1 MSSLKIYSMANKGT
15 LYLIPNTLGGESID
29 DIIPETVRNEAT
41 SLRFFMVENIKSA
54 RRLLRKMDRQ
64 FPIDDSMFIEMN
76 KRSTEQETMKALNW
90 LIEGKN
96 VGVISDA
103 GCACVADPGADI
115 VSMAHTNKIAVVPFV
130 GPSSILL
137 SLIGSGFSG
146 QKFTFHGY
154 LPKDRK
160 ERIQTLKSYEFVA
173 RKKGYTQIFMDTP
186 YRNMNVLEDLLNELA
201 DHTQLCIASNITL
214 HNQRLRTMSVEDWRA
229 NAYDLSKSPC
239 VFLIG

>member
-1 MSSLKIYSMANKGT
+1 MNKLGT
-15 LYLIPNTLGGESID
+15 LFILPNTLGGESIS
-29 DIIPETVRNEAT
+29 DIIPNDVVEQAI
-41 SLRFFMVENIKSA
+41 SLRHFVVENIKSA
-54 RRLLRKMDRQ
+54 RRVLRKMDRE
-64 FPIDDSMFIEMN
+64 FPIDESMFIEMN
-76 KRSTEQETMKALNW
+76 KRSTEQDTMKSLQW
-90 LIEGKN
+90 LIAGN
-96 VGVISDA
+96 DIGIISDA
-103 GCACVADPGADI
+103 GCACVADPGAEI
-115 VSMAHTNKIAVVPFV
+115 VSLAHTQKITVIPFV

-137 SLIGSGFSG
+137 ALMGSGFSG
-146 QKFTFHGY
+146 QNFSFHGY

-160 ERIQTLKSYEFVA
+160 ERIRTLKTYEFES

-214 HNQRLRTMSVEDWRA
+214 HNQRIRTMSVEDWRQ

>member
-1 MSSLKIYSMANKGT
+1 MSKAGT
-15 LYLIPNTLGGESID
+15 LYILPNTLGGESIS
-29 DIIPETVRNEAT
+29 DIIPNDVVEQAI
-41 SLRFFMVENIKSA
+41 SLRHFVVENIKSA
-54 RRLLRKMDRQ
+54 RRVLRKRDREL
-64 FPIDDSMFIEMN
+64 PIDESIFIEMN
-76 KRSTEQETMKALNW
+76 KRSTEQDTMKSLQW
-90 LIEGKN
+90 LIAGNN

-103 GCACVADPGADI
+103 GCACVADPGAEI
-115 VSMAHTNKIAVVPFV
+115 VSLAHSQKIAVIPFV

-137 SLIGSGFSG
+137 ALMGSGFSG
-146 QKFTFHGY
+146 QNFSFHGY

-160 ERIQTLKSYEFVA
+160 ERIRTLKTYEFDS

-214 HNQRLRTMSVEDWRA
+214 HNQRIRTMSVEDWRE

>member
-1 MSSLKIYSMANKGT
+1 MTKAGSLYI
-15 LYLIPNTLGGESID
+15 IPNTLGGESIQ
-29 DIIPETVRNEAT
+29 DIIPQEVILKASGIRH
-41 SLRFFMVENIKSA
+41 FIVENLKSS

-64 FPIDDSMFIEMN
+64 FPIDESMFIEMN
-76 KRSTEQETMKALNW
+76 KRSTEQDTMKGLHW
-90 LIEGKN
+90 LIEGHD
-96 VGVISDA
+96 VGLISDA

-115 VSMAHTNKIAVVPFV
+115 VSLAHSQKIEVIPFV

-137 SLIGSGFSG
+137 SLMGSGFSG
-146 QKFTFHGY
+146 QNFSFHGY

-160 ERIQTLKSYEFVA
+160 DRIRTLKTYEFEA

-214 HNQRLRTMSVEDWRA
+214 HNQRVRTMSVEDWRE

>member
-1 MSSLKIYSMANKGT
+1 MAKTGN
-15 LYLIPNTLGGESID
+15 LYIIPNTLGGESLE
-29 DIIPETVRNEAT
+29 DIIPREVTLKASGIRH
-41 SLRFFMVENIKSA
+41 FIVENLKSS

-64 FPIDDSMFIEMN
+64 FPIDESMFIEMN
-76 KRSTEQETMKALNW
+76 KRSTEQDTMKGLHW
-90 LIEGKN
+90 LIEGN
-96 VGVISDA
+96 DVGVISDA

-115 VSMAHTNKIAVVPFV
+115 VSLAHSQKIAVIPLV

-137 SLIGSGFSG
+137 SLMGSGFSG
-146 QKFTFHGY
+146 QNFSFHGY

-160 ERIQTLKSYEFVA
+160 DRIKTLKIYEFES

-201 DHTQLCIASNITL
+201 DHTQICIASNITL
-214 HNQRLRTMSVEDWRA
+214 HNQRIRTMSVEDWRE

>member
-1 MSSLKIYSMANKGT
+1 MSKAGT
-15 LYLIPNTLGGESID
+15 LYILPNTLGGESIS
-29 DIIPETVRNEAT
+29 DIIPNDVVEQAI
-41 SLRFFMVENIKSA
+41 SLRHFVVENIKSA
-54 RRLLRKMDRQ
+54 RRVLRKMDRE
-64 FPIDDSMFIEMN
+64 FPIDESMFIEMN
-76 KRSTEQETMKALNW
+76 KRSTEQDTMKGLQW
-90 LIEGKN
+90 LIAGYD

-103 GCACVADPGADI
+103 GCACVADPGAEI
-115 VSMAHTNKIAVVPFV
+115 VSLAHSQKIAVIPFV

-137 SLIGSGFSG
+137 ALMGSGFSG
-146 QKFTFHGY
+146 QNFSFHGY

-160 ERIQTLKSYEFVA
+160 ERIRTLKTYEFDS

-214 HNQRLRTMSVEDWRA
+214 HNQRIRTMSVEDWRE

>member
-1 MSSLKIYSMANKGT
+1 MNKLGK
-15 LYLIPNTLGGESID
+15 LYILPNTLGGESIS
-29 DIIPETVRNEAT
+29 DIIPNDVVKQAI
-41 SLRFFMVENIKSA
+41 SLRHFVVENIKSA
-54 RRLLRKMDRQ
+54 RRVLRKMDRE
-64 FPIDDSMFIEMN
+64 FPIDESIFIEMN
-76 KRSTEQETMKALNW
+76 KRSTERDTMKSLQW
-90 LIEGKN
+90 LIAGN
-96 VGVISDA
+96 DVGVISDA
-103 GCACVADPGADI
+103 GCACVADPGAEI
-115 VSMAHTNKIAVVPFV
+115 VSLAHSQKIAVIPFV

-137 SLIGSGFSG
+137 ALMGSGFSG
-146 QKFTFHGY
+146 QNFSFHGY

-160 ERIQTLKSYEFVA
+160 ERIRTLKTYEFES

-214 HNQRLRTMSVEDWRA
+214 HNQRIRTMSVEDWRQ

>member
-1 MSSLKIYSMANKGT
+1 MAKTGN
-15 LYLIPNTLGGESID
+15 LYIIPNTLGGESLE
-29 DIIPETVRNEAT
+29 DIIPSEVTLKASGIRH
-41 SLRFFMVENIKSA
+41 FIVENLKSS

-64 FPIDDSMFIEMN
+64 FPIDESMFIEMN
-76 KRSTEQETMKALNW
+76 KRSTEQDTMKGLQW
-90 LIEGKN
+90 LIAGN
-96 VGVISDA
+96 DVGVISDA

-115 VSMAHTNKIAVVPFV
+115 VSLAHSQKIAVIPLV

-137 SLIGSGFSG
+137 SLMGSGFSG
-146 QKFTFHGY
+146 QNFSFHGY

-160 ERIQTLKSYEFVA
+160 DRIKTLKIYEFES

-201 DHTQLCIASNITL
+201 DHTQICIASNITL
-214 HNQRLRTMSVEDWRA
+214 HNQRIRTMIVEDWRE

>member
-1 MSSLKIYSMANKGT
+1 MSKAGT
-15 LYLIPNTLGGESID
+15 LYILPNTLGGESISY
-29 DIIPETVRNEAT
+29 IIPNDVVEKAI
-41 SLRFFMVENIKSA
+41 SLRHFVVENIKSA
-54 RRLLRKMDRQ
+54 RRVLRKMDRE
-64 FPIDDSMFIEMN
+64 FPIDESMFVEMN
-76 KRSTEQETMKALNW
+76 KRSTEQDTMKSLQW
-90 LIEGKN
+90 LIAGNN

-103 GCACVADPGADI
+103 GCACVADPGAEI
-115 VSMAHTNKIAVVPFV
+115 VSLAHSQKIAVIPFV

-137 SLIGSGFSG
+137 ALIGSGFSG
-146 QKFTFHGY
+146 QNFSFHGY

-160 ERIQTLKSYEFVA
+160 ERIRTLKTYEFDS
-173 RKKGYTQIFMDTP
+173 RKKGFTQIFMDTP

-214 HNQRLRTMSVEDWRA
+214 HNQRIRTMSVEDWRE

>member
-1 MSSLKIYSMANKGT
+1 MTKAGSLYI
-15 LYLIPNTLGGESID
+15 IPNTLGGESIQ
-29 DIIPETVRNEAT
+29 DIIPQEVILKASGIRH
-41 SLRFFMVENIKSA
+41 FIVENLKSS

-64 FPIDDSMFIEMN
+64 FPIDESMFIEMN
-76 KRSTEQETMKALNW
+76 KRSTEQDTMKGLHW
-90 LIEGKN
+90 LIEGHD

-115 VSMAHTNKIAVVPFV
+115 VSLAHSQKIAVIPFV

-137 SLIGSGFSG
+137 SLMGSGFSG
-146 QKFTFHGY
+146 QNFSFHGY

-160 ERIQTLKSYEFVA
+160 DRIKTLKTYEFEA

-214 HNQRLRTMSVEDWRA
+214 HNQRIRTMSVEDWRE

>member
-1 MSSLKIYSMANKGT
+1 MAKTGT
-15 LYLIPNTLGGESID
+15 LYLIPNTLGGESIE
-29 DIIPETVRNEAT
+29 DIIPQTVQEDSK
-41 SLRFFMVENIKSA
+41 SLRHFMVENLKSA

-64 FPIDDSMFIEMN
+64 FPIDDSLFIEMN
-76 KRSTEQETMKALNW
+76 KRSTEQDTMKALRW

-115 VSMAHTNKIAVVPFV
+115 VSLAHSQKIAVMPLV

-146 QKFTFHGY
+146 QKFSFHGY

-173 RKKGYTQIFMDTP
+173 RRKGYTQIFMDTP

-214 HNQRLRTMSVEDWRA
+214 HNQRVRSMSVLDWRE

>member
-1 MSSLKIYSMANKGT
+1 MSKAGT
-15 LYLIPNTLGGESID
+15 LYILPNTLGGESIS
-29 DIIPETVRNEAT
+29 DIIPNDVVQQAI
-41 SLRFFMVENIKSA
+41 SLRHFVVENIKSA
-54 RRLLRKMDRQ
+54 RRVLRKMDRE
-64 FPIDDSMFIEMN
+64 FPIDESMFIEMN
-76 KRSTEQETMKALNW
+76 KRSTEQDTMKSLQW
-90 LIEGKN
+90 LIAGNN

-103 GCACVADPGADI
+103 GCACVADPGAEI
-115 VSMAHTNKIAVVPFV
+115 VSLAHSQKIAVIPFV

-137 SLIGSGFSG
+137 ALMGSGFSG
-146 QKFTFHGY
+146 QNFSFHGY

-160 ERIQTLKSYEFVA
+160 ERIRTLKTYEFDS

-214 HNQRLRTMSVEDWRA
+214 HNQRIRTMSVEDWRE

>member
-1 MSSLKIYSMANKGT
+1 MSKAGT
-15 LYLIPNTLGGESID
+15 LYILPNTLGGESIS
-29 DIIPETVRNEAT
+29 DIIPNDAVEQAI
-41 SLRFFMVENIKSA
+41 SLRHFVVENIKSA
-54 RRLLRKMDRQ
+54 RRVLRKMDRE
-64 FPIDDSMFIEMN
+64 FPIDESMFIEMN
-76 KRSTEQETMKALNW
+76 KRSTEQDTMKSLQW
-90 LIEGKN
+90 LIAGNN

-103 GCACVADPGADI
+103 GCACVADPGAEI
-115 VSMAHTNKIAVVPFV
+115 VSLAHSQKIAVIPFV

-137 SLIGSGFSG
+137 ALMGSGFSG
-146 QKFTFHGY
+146 QNFSFHGY

-160 ERIQTLKSYEFVA
+160 ERIGTLKTYEFDS

-214 HNQRLRTMSVEDWRA
+214 HNQRIRTMSVEDWRE

>member
-1 MSSLKIYSMANKGT
+1 MTKAGSLYI
-15 LYLIPNTLGGESID
+15 IPNTLGGESIQ
-29 DIIPETVRNEAT
+29 DIIPQEVILQASEIRH
-41 SLRFFMVENIKSA
+41 FIVENLKSS

-64 FPIDDSMFIEMN
+64 FPIDESMFIEMN
-76 KRSTEQETMKALNW
+76 KRSTEQDTMKGLHW
-90 LIEGKN
+90 LIEGHD

-115 VSMAHTNKIAVVPFV
+115 VSLAHSQKIAVIPFV

-137 SLIGSGFSG
+137 SLMGSGFSG
-146 QKFTFHGY
+146 QNFSFHGY

-160 ERIQTLKSYEFVA
+160 ERIRTLKTYEFDS

-214 HNQRLRTMSVEDWRA
+214 HNQRVRTMSVEDWRE

>member
-1 MSSLKIYSMANKGT
+1 MDKTGN
-15 LYLIPNTLGGESID
+15 LYIIPNTLGGESIE
-29 DIIPETVRNEAT
+29 DIIPSEVTLKASGIRH
-41 SLRFFMVENIKSA
+41 FIVENLKSS
-54 RRLLRKMDRQ
+54 RRLLRKIDRQ
-64 FPIDDSMFIEMN
+64 FPIDECLFIEMN
-76 KRSTEQETMKALNW
+76 KRSTEQDTMKGLHW
-90 LIEGKN
+90 LIEGKD

-115 VSMAHTNKIAVVPFV
+115 VALAHSQKIAVIPLV

-137 SLIGSGFSG
+137 SLMGSGFSG
-146 QKFTFHGY
+146 QQFTFHGY
-154 LPKDRK
+154 LPKERKDRI
-160 ERIQTLKSYEFVA
+160 RTLKTYEFES

-186 YRNMNVLEDLLNELA
+186 FRNMNVLEDLLNELA

-214 HNQRLRTMSVEDWRA
+214 HNQRIRSMSVEDWRE

>member
-1 MSSLKIYSMANKGT
+1 MTKAGSLYI
-15 LYLIPNTLGGESID
+15 IPNTLGGESIQ
-29 DIIPETVRNEAT
+29 DIIPQEVILKASGIRH
-41 SLRFFMVENIKSA
+41 FIVENLKSS

-64 FPIDDSMFIEMN
+64 FPIDESMFIEMN
-76 KRSTEQETMKALNW
+76 KRSTEQDTMKGLHW
-90 LIEGKN
+90 LIEGHD

-115 VSMAHTNKIAVVPFV
+115 VSLAHSQKIAVIPFV

-137 SLIGSGFSG
+137 SLMGSGFSG
-146 QKFTFHGY
+146 QNFSFHGY

-160 ERIQTLKSYEFVA
+160 ERIRTLKTYEFDS

-214 HNQRLRTMSVEDWRA
+214 HNQRVRTMSVEDWRE

>member
-1 MSSLKIYSMANKGT
+1 MSKAGT
-15 LYLIPNTLGGESID
+15 LYILPNTLGGESISE
-29 DIIPETVRNEAT
+29 IIPNDVVEQAI
-41 SLRFFMVENIKSA
+41 SLRHFVVENIKSA
-54 RRLLRKMDRQ
+54 RRVLRKMDRE
-64 FPIDDSMFIEMN
+64 FPIDESMFIEMN
-76 KRSTEQETMKALNW
+76 KRSTERDTMKSLQW
-90 LIEGKN
+90 LIAGNN

-103 GCACVADPGADI
+103 GCACVADPGAEI
-115 VSMAHTNKIAVVPFV
+115 VSLAHSQKIAVIPFV

-137 SLIGSGFSG
+137 ALMGSGFSG
-146 QKFTFHGY
+146 QNFSFHGY

-160 ERIQTLKSYEFVA
+160 ERIRTLKTYEFDS

-214 HNQRLRTMSVEDWRA
+214 HNQRIRTMSVEDWRE

>member
-1 MSSLKIYSMANKGT
+1 MSKAGT
-15 LYLIPNTLGGESID
+15 LYILPNTLGGESIS
-29 DIIPETVRNEAT
+29 DIIPNDVVEQAI
-41 SLRFFMVENIKSA
+41 SLRHFVVENIKSA
-54 RRLLRKMDRQ
+54 RRVLRKMDRE
-64 FPIDDSMFIEMN
+64 FPIDESMFIEMN
-76 KRSTEQETMKALNW
+76 KRSTEQDTMKSLQW
-90 LIEGKN
+90 LIAGNN

-103 GCACVADPGADI
+103 GCACVADPGAEI
-115 VSMAHTNKIAVVPFV
+115 VSLAHSQKIAVIPFV

-137 SLIGSGFSG
+137 ALMGSGFSG
-146 QKFTFHGY
+146 QNFSFHGY

-160 ERIQTLKSYEFVA
+160 ERIRTLKTYEFDS

-214 HNQRLRTMSVEDWRA
+214 HNQRIRTMSAEDWRE

>member
-1 MSSLKIYSMANKGT
+1 MSKAAT
-15 LYLIPNTLGGESID
+15 LYILPNTLGGESIS
-29 DIIPETVRNEAT
+29 DIIPNDVVEQAV
-41 SLRFFMVENIKSA
+41 SLRHFVVENIKSA
-54 RRLLRKMDRQ
+54 RRVLRKMDRE
-64 FPIDDSMFIEMN
+64 FPIDESMFIEMN
-76 KRSTEQETMKALNW
+76 KRSTEQDTMKSLQW
-90 LIEGKN
+90 LISGYD

-103 GCACVADPGADI
+103 GCACVADPGAEI
-115 VSMAHTNKIAVVPFV
+115 VSLAHSQKIAVIPFV

-137 SLIGSGFSG
+137 ALMGSGFSG
-146 QKFTFHGY
+146 QNFSFHGY

-160 ERIQTLKSYEFVA
+160 ERIRTLKTYEFDS

-214 HNQRLRTMSVEDWRA
+214 HNQRIRTMSVEDWREH
-229 NAYDLSKSPC
+229 AYDLSKSPC

>member
-1 MSSLKIYSMANKGT
+1 MSKAGT
-15 LYLIPNTLGGESID
+15 LYILPNTLGGESIS
-29 DIIPETVRNEAT
+29 DIIPNDVVEQAI
-41 SLRFFMVENIKSA
+41 SLRHFVVENIKSA
-54 RRLLRKMDRQ
+54 RRVLRKMDRE
-64 FPIDDSMFIEMN
+64 FTIDESMFIEMN
-76 KRSTEQETMKALNW
+76 KRSTERDTMKSLQW
-90 LIEGKN
+90 LITGNN

-103 GCACVADPGADI
+103 GCACVADPGAEI
-115 VSMAHTNKIAVVPFV
+115 VSLAHSQKIAVIPFV

-137 SLIGSGFSG
+137 SLMGSGFSG
-146 QKFTFHGY
+146 QNFSFHGY

-160 ERIQTLKSYEFVA
+160 ERIRTLKTYEFES

-214 HNQRLRTMSVEDWRA
+214 HNQRIRTMSVEDWRE

>member
-1 MSSLKIYSMANKGT
+1 MAKTGN
-15 LYLIPNTLGGESID
+15 LYIIPNTLGGESLE
-29 DIIPETVRNEAT
+29 DIIPSEVTLKASGIRY
-41 SLRFFMVENIKSA
+41 FIVENLKSS

-64 FPIDDSMFIEMN
+64 FPIDESMFIEMN
-76 KRSTEQETMKALNW
+76 KRSTEQDTMKGLQW
-90 LIEGKN
+90 LMAGN
-96 VGVISDA
+96 DVGVISDA
-103 GCACVADPGADI
+103 GCACVADPGAEI
-115 VSMAHTNKIAVVPFV
+115 VSLAHSQKIAVIPLV

-137 SLIGSGFSG
+137 SLMGSGFSG
-146 QKFTFHGY
+146 QNFSFHGY

-160 ERIQTLKSYEFVA
+160 DRIKTLKIYEFES

-201 DHTQLCIASNITL
+201 DHTQICIASNITL
-214 HNQRLRTMSVEDWRA
+214 HNQRIRTMSVEDWRE

>member
-1 MSSLKIYSMANKGT
+1 MTKAGSLYI
-15 LYLIPNTLGGESID
+15 IPNTLGGESIQ
-29 DIIPETVRNEAT
+29 DIIPQEVILQASEIRH
-41 SLRFFMVENIKSA
+41 FIVENLKSS

-64 FPIDDSMFIEMN
+64 FPIDESMFIEMN
-76 KRSTEQETMKALNW
+76 KRSTEQDTMKGLHW
-90 LIEGKN
+90 LIEGHD

-115 VSMAHTNKIAVVPFV
+115 VSLAHSQKIAVIPFV

-137 SLIGSGFSG
+137 SLMGSGFSG
-146 QKFTFHGY
+146 QNFSFHGY

-160 ERIQTLKSYEFVA
+160 ERIRTLKTYEFDS

-214 HNQRLRTMSVEDWRA
+214 HNQRIRTMSVEDWRE

-239 VFLIG
+239 VFLIGSDF

>member
-1 MSSLKIYSMANKGT
+1 MSKAGT
-15 LYLIPNTLGGESID
+15 LYILPNTLGGESIS
-29 DIIPETVRNEAT
+29 DIIPNDVVEQAI
-41 SLRFFMVENIKSA
+41 SLRHFVVENIKSA
-54 RRLLRKMDRQ
+54 RRVLRKMDRE
-64 FPIDDSMFIEMN
+64 FPIDGSMFIEMN
-76 KRSTEQETMKALNW
+76 KRSTERDTMKSLQW
-90 LIEGKN
+90 LIAGNN

-103 GCACVADPGADI
+103 GCACVADPGAEI
-115 VSMAHTNKIAVVPFV
+115 VSLAHSQKIAVIPFV

-137 SLIGSGFSG
+137 ALMGSGFSG
-146 QKFTFHGY
+146 QNFSFHGY

-160 ERIQTLKSYEFVA
+160 ERIRTLKTYEFDS

-214 HNQRLRTMSVEDWRA
+214 HNQRIRTMSVEDWRE

>member
-1 MSSLKIYSMANKGT
+1 MNKLGT
-15 LYLIPNTLGGESID
+15 LYILPNTLGGESIS
-29 DIIPETVRNEAT
+29 DIIPGDVVQQAI
-41 SLRFFMVENIKSA
+41 SLRHFVVENIKSA
-54 RRLLRKMDRQ
+54 RRVLRKMDRE
-64 FPIDDSMFIEMN
+64 FPIDESMFIEMN
-76 KRSTEQETMKALNW
+76 KRSTEQDTMKSLQW
-90 LIEGKN
+90 LIAGN
-96 VGVISDA
+96 DIGIISDA
-103 GCACVADPGADI
+103 GCACVADPGAEI
-115 VSMAHTNKIAVVPFV
+115 VSLAHTQKITVIPFV

-137 SLIGSGFSG
+137 ALMGSGFSG
-146 QKFTFHGY
+146 QNFSFHGY

-160 ERIQTLKSYEFVA
+160 ERIRTLKTYEFES

-214 HNQRLRTMSVEDWRA
+214 HNQRIRTMSVEDWRQ

>member
-1 MSSLKIYSMANKGT
+1 MSKAGT
-15 LYLIPNTLGGESID
+15 LYILPNTLGGESIS
-29 DIIPETVRNEAT
+29 DIIPNDVVEQAI
-41 SLRFFMVENIKSA
+41 SLRHFVVENIKSA
-54 RRLLRKMDRQ
+54 RRVLRKMDRE
-64 FPIDDSMFIEMN
+64 FPIDKSMFIEMN
-76 KRSTEQETMKALNW
+76 KRSTEQDTMKSLQW
-90 LIEGKN
+90 LIAGNN

-103 GCACVADPGADI
+103 GCACVADPGAEI
-115 VSMAHTNKIAVVPFV
+115 VSLAHSQKIAVIPFV

-137 SLIGSGFSG
+137 ALMGSGFSG
-146 QKFTFHGY
+146 QNFSFHGY

-160 ERIQTLKSYEFVA
+160 ERIRTLKTYEFDS

-214 HNQRLRTMSVEDWRA
+214 HNQRIRTMSVEDWRE

>member
-1 MSSLKIYSMANKGT
+1 MSKAGT
-15 LYLIPNTLGGESID
+15 LYILPNTLGGESIS
-29 DIIPETVRNEAT
+29 DIIPNDVVEQAI
-41 SLRFFMVENIKSA
+41 SLRHFVVENIKST
-54 RRLLRKMDRQ
+54 RRVLRKMDRE
-64 FPIDDSMFIEMN
+64 FPIDESMFIEMN
-76 KRSTEQETMKALNW
+76 KRSTERDTMKSLQW
-90 LIEGKN
+90 LIAGNN

-103 GCACVADPGADI
+103 GCACVADPGAEI
-115 VSMAHTNKIAVVPFV
+115 VSLAHSQKIAVIPFV

-137 SLIGSGFSG
+137 ALMGSGFLG
-146 QKFTFHGY
+146 QNFSFHGY

-160 ERIQTLKSYEFVA
+160 ERIRTLKTYEFDS

-214 HNQRLRTMSVEDWRA
+214 HNQRIRTMSVEDWRE

>member
-1 MSSLKIYSMANKGT
+1 MNKSGT
-15 LYLIPNTLGGESID
+15 LYILPNTLGGESIS
-29 DIIPETVRNEAT
+29 DIIPYEVIEKAI
-41 SLRFFMVENIKSA
+41 SLRYFIVENIKSA
-54 RRLLRKMDRQ
+54 RRVLRKMNRE

-76 KRSTEQETMKALNW
+76 KRSTEQDSMKCLQW
-90 LIEGKN
+90 LIAGN
-96 VGVISDA
+96 DVGMLSDA
-103 GCACVADPGADI
+103 GCACVADPGAEI
-115 VSMAHTNKIAVVPFV
+115 VSLAHSQKIAVIPFV

-137 SLIGSGFSG
+137 SLMGSGFSG
-146 QKFTFHGY
+146 QKFSFHGY

-160 ERIQTLKSYEFVA
+160 ERIRTLKTFEFES
-173 RKKGYTQIFMDTP
+173 RKRGYTQIFMDTP

-214 HNQRLRTMSVEDWRA
+214 HNQRVRTMSVEDWRE

>member
-1 MSSLKIYSMANKGT
+1 MSKAGT
-15 LYLIPNTLGGESID
+15 LYILPNTLGGESIS
-29 DIIPETVRNEAT
+29 DIIPNDVVEQAI
-41 SLRFFMVENIKSA
+41 SLRYFVVENIKSA
-54 RRLLRKMDRQ
+54 RRVLRKMDRE
-64 FPIDDSMFIEMN
+64 FPIDESMFIEMN
-76 KRSTEQETMKALNW
+76 KRSTERDTMKSLQW
-90 LIEGKN
+90 LIAGNN

-103 GCACVADPGADI
+103 GCACVADPGAEI
-115 VSMAHTNKIAVVPFV
+115 VSLAHSQKIAVIPFV

-137 SLIGSGFSG
+137 ALMGSGFLG
-146 QKFTFHGY
+146 QNFSFHGY

-160 ERIQTLKSYEFVA
+160 ERIRTLKTYEFDS

-214 HNQRLRTMSVEDWRA
+214 NNQRIRTMSVEDWRE

>member
-1 MSSLKIYSMANKGT
+1 MAKTGT
-15 LYLIPNTLGGESID
+15 LYLIPNTLGGESIE
-29 DIIPETVRNEAT
+29 DIIPQAVREESTA
-41 SLRFFMVENIKSA
+41 LRHFMVENLKSA

-64 FPIDDSMFIEMN
+64 FPIDESLFIEMN
-76 KRSTEQETMKALNW
+76 KRSTEQDTMKTLQW

-115 VSMAHTNKIAVVPFV
+115 VSLAHSQKITVMPLV

-137 SLIGSGFSG
+137 SLMGSGFSG
-146 QKFTFHGY
+146 QKFSFHGY

-201 DHTQLCIASNITL
+201 DHTQLCIASNVTL
-214 HNQRLRTMSVEDWRA
+214 HNQRVRSMSVLDWRE

>member
-1 MSSLKIYSMANKGT
+1 MAKTGN
-15 LYLIPNTLGGESID
+15 LYIIPNTLGGESIV
-29 DIIPETVRNEAT
+29 DIIPSEVTLKASGIRH
-41 SLRFFMVENIKSA
+41 FIVENLKSS

-76 KRSTEQETMKALNW
+76 KRSTEQDTMKGLHW
-90 LIEGKN
+90 LIEGKD

-115 VSMAHTNKIAVVPFV
+115 VSLAHSQKIPVFPMV

-137 SLIGSGFSG
+137 SLMGSGFSG
-146 QKFTFHGY
+146 QQFTFHGY

-160 ERIQTLKSYEFVA
+160 ERIQTLKNYEFVA

-186 YRNMNVLEDLLNELA
+186 FRNMNVLEDLLNELA

-214 HNQRLRTMSVEDWRA
+214 HNQRIRTMSVEDWRE

>member
-1 MSSLKIYSMANKGT
+1 MAKTGN
-15 LYLIPNTLGGESID
+15 LYIIPNTLGGESLE
-29 DIIPETVRNEAT
+29 DIIPSEVTLKASGIRH
-41 SLRFFMVENIKSA
+41 FIVENLKSS

-64 FPIDDSMFIEMN
+64 FPIDESMFIEMN
-76 KRSTEQETMKALNW
+76 KRSTEQDTMKGLQW
-90 LIEGKN
+90 LMAGN
-96 VGVISDA
+96 DVGVISDA

-115 VSMAHTNKIAVVPFV
+115 VSLAHSQKIAIIPLV

-137 SLIGSGFSG
+137 SLMGSGFSG
-146 QKFTFHGY
+146 QNFSFHGY

-160 ERIQTLKSYEFVA
+160 DRIKTLKIYEFES

-201 DHTQLCIASNITL
+201 DHTQICIASNITL
-214 HNQRLRTMSVEDWRA
+214 HNQRIRTMSVEDWRE

>member
-1 MSSLKIYSMANKGT
+1 MTKAGSLYI
-15 LYLIPNTLGGESID
+15 IPNTLGGESIQ
-29 DIIPETVRNEAT
+29 DIIPQEVILKASGIRH
-41 SLRFFMVENIKSA
+41 FIVENLKSS

-64 FPIDDSMFIEMN
+64 FPIDESMFIEMN
-76 KRSTEQETMKALNW
+76 KRSTEQDTMKGLHW
-90 LIEGKN
+90 LIEGHD

-115 VSMAHTNKIAVVPFV
+115 VSLAHSQKIAVIPFV

-137 SLIGSGFSG
+137 ALMGSGFSG
-146 QKFTFHGY
+146 QNFSFHGY

-160 ERIQTLKSYEFVA
+160 ERIRTLKTYEFDS

-214 HNQRLRTMSVEDWRA
+214 HNQRIRTMSVEDWRE

>member
-1 MSSLKIYSMANKGT
+1 MSKAGT
-15 LYLIPNTLGGESID
+15 LYILPNTLGGESIS
-29 DIIPETVRNEAT
+29 DIIPNDVVEQAI
-41 SLRFFMVENIKSA
+41 SLRHFVVENIKSA
-54 RRLLRKMDRQ
+54 RRVLRKMDRE
-64 FPIDDSMFIEMN
+64 FPIDESMFIEMN
-76 KRSTEQETMKALNW
+76 KRSTERDTIKSLQW
-90 LIEGKN
+90 LIAGNN

-103 GCACVADPGADI
+103 GCACVADPGAEI
-115 VSMAHTNKIAVVPFV
+115 VSLAHSQKIAVIPFV

-137 SLIGSGFSG
+137 ALMGSGFSG
-146 QKFTFHGY
+146 QNFSFHGY

-160 ERIQTLKSYEFVA
+160 ERIRTLKTYEFDS

-201 DHTQLCIASNITL
+201 DHTQLSIASNITL
-214 HNQRLRTMSVEDWRA
+214 HNQRIRTMSVEDWRE

>member
-1 MSSLKIYSMANKGT
+1 MSKAGT
-15 LYLIPNTLGGESID
+15 LYILPNTLGGESIS
-29 DIIPETVRNEAT
+29 DIIPNDVVQQAI
-41 SLRFFMVENIKSA
+41 SLRHFVVENIKSA
-54 RRLLRKMDRQ
+54 RRVLRKMDRE
-64 FPIDDSMFIEMN
+64 FPIDESIFIEMN
-76 KRSTEQETMKALNW
+76 KRSTEQDTMKSLQW
-90 LIEGKN
+90 LIAGNN

-103 GCACVADPGADI
+103 GCACVADPGAEI
-115 VSMAHTNKIAVVPFV
+115 VSLAHSQKIAVIPFV

-137 SLIGSGFSG
+137 ALMGSGFSG
-146 QKFTFHGY
+146 QNFSFHGY

-160 ERIQTLKSYEFVA
+160 ERIRTLKTYEFDS

-214 HNQRLRTMSVEDWRA
+214 HNQRIRTMSVEDWRE

>member
-1 MSSLKIYSMANKGT
+1 MNKSGT
-15 LYLIPNTLGGESID
+15 LYILPNTLGGESIS
-29 DIIPETVRNEAT
+29 DIIPNEVIEKAI
-41 SLRFFMVENIKSA
+41 SLRYFIVENIKSA
-54 RRLLRKMDRQ
+54 RRVLRKMDRE

-76 KRSTEQETMKALNW
+76 KRSTEQDSMKCLQW
-90 LIEGKN
+90 LIAGN
-96 VGVISDA
+96 DVGMLSDA
-103 GCACVADPGADI
+103 GCACVADPGSEI
-115 VSMAHTNKIAVVPFV
+115 VSLAHSQKIAVIPFV

-137 SLIGSGFSG
+137 SLMGSGFSG
-146 QKFTFHGY
+146 QKFSFHGY

-160 ERIQTLKSYEFVA
+160 ERIRTLKTFEFES
-173 RKKGYTQIFMDTP
+173 RKRGYTQIFMDTP

-214 HNQRLRTMSVEDWRA
+214 HNQRVRTMSVEDWRE

>member
-1 MSSLKIYSMANKGT
+1 MAKTGN
-15 LYLIPNTLGGESID
+15 LYIIPNTLGGESLE
-29 DIIPETVRNEAT
+29 DIIPREVTLKASGIRH
-41 SLRFFMVENIKSA
+41 FIVENLKSS

-64 FPIDDSMFIEMN
+64 FPIDESMFIEMN
-76 KRSTEQETMKALNW
+76 KRSTEQDTIKGLHW
-90 LIEGKN
+90 LIEGN
-96 VGVISDA
+96 DVGVISDA

-115 VSMAHTNKIAVVPFV
+115 VSLAHSQKIAVIPLV

-137 SLIGSGFSG
+137 SLMGSGFSG
-146 QKFTFHGY
+146 QNFSFHGY

-160 ERIQTLKSYEFVA
+160 DRIKTLKIYEFES

-201 DHTQLCIASNITL
+201 DHTQICIASNITL
-214 HNQRLRTMSVEDWRA
+214 HNQRIRTMSVEDWRE